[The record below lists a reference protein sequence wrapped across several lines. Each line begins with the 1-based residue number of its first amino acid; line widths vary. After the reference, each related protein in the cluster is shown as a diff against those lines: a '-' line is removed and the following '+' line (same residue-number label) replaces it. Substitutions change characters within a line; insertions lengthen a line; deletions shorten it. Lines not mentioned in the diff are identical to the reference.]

1 MFTDSAVINAK
12 QIKQLERDVRDTQ
25 SKLVA
30 TAGWRTIGR
39 GYTLDEGNE
48 AYRLANSDLNHTS
61 AQLAEAQ
68 QRKIT
73 LDLTKR
79 KPVDQLIDWFT
90 NHV

>member
-1 MFTDSAVINAK
+1 MNDNLAAITTK

-25 SKLVA
+25 SKLAA
-30 TAGWRTIGR
+30 TAGWRTIGQ

-48 AYRLANSDLNHTS
+48 AYRLASSDLIQTS

-68 QRKIT
+68 QRKIA

-79 KPVDQLIDWFT
+79 KPVGQFIDWLT
-90 NHV
+90 NCF